1 MRQIDDYVTSG
12 LATPFATIH
21 VIHPVYERIRVDI
34 RVAFRAGLDAG
45 YYAGKLNEDLRRFLS
60 PWAYEEGE
68 DILFGARIYKSEIL
82 AFMEGRDYV
91 DHITN
96 FTLYHSYDG
105 PPRGGVGQMA
115 IGADF
120 IIRADPHPAILDMIV
135 GDDLVVGRGVEVAET
150 TRSHAILVSH
160 SEHLITPINPGED
173 RCTGVTQ
180 LGIGHMTVSL
190 DLKVQPEYVS

>member
-1 MRQIDDYVTSG
+1 MGQIETYITSG
-12 LATPFATIH
+12 LATSFAEVH

-34 RVAFRAGLDAG
+34 HVAFRVGLDAG
-45 YYAGKLNEDLRRFLS
+45 YYSRVLNEDLRRFLL

-91 DHITN
+91 DYVTN

-105 PPRGGVGQMA
+105 PPRGGIDQLT

-120 IIRADPHPAILDMIV
+120 IIRPDPSPAILDMII
-135 GDDLVVGRGVEVAET
+135 GDYFVVGRGVEVAET

-160 SEHLITPINPGED
+160 AEHLIAPISPGED
-173 RCTGVTQ
+173 RCTGVTH

-190 DLKVQPEYVS
+190 DLKVQPEYT